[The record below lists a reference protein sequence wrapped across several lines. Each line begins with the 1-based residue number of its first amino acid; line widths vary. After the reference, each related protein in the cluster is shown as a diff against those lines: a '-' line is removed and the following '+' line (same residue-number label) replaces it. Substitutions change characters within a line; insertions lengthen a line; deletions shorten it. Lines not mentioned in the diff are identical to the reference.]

1 MSFPRLTFPL
11 TADFSSDEYWIN
23 DEGPFQYGAAV
34 TEFFCGDDLVEKAE
48 DVGDGLLLMRRLEE
62 LLQVFGGHLH
72 PYAQEQPVSRGF
84 FSWLEEMAVE
94 SSVRFVS
101 RPTDGSINAMAER
114 WTVSYLRDFLYLELG
129 KAIEHGNAPRQCR
142 LCGHWFLHEQG
153 DKTVYCGRV
162 APGETEKTCRE
173 VGARAVFENK
183 IRAEE
188 TWKLYKRAYKKYYAR
203 FMKGNMS
210 REEFNAWVE
219 HAAAQ
224 RDFTIELLKVAKSEE
239 ERARHIEALREELNR
254 L

>member
-1 MSFPRLTFPL
+1 MRFPKLVFPL
-11 TADFSSDEYWIN
+11 TVDFGSTGYWIN
-23 DEGPFQYGAAV
+23 DAGTFQYGAAV
-34 TEFFCGDDLVEKAE
+34 TEFFCGNDLV
-48 DVGDGLLLMRRLEE
+48 DDIGDGLLLMRRLEE
-62 LLQVFGGHLH
+62 LLQAFGGHLH
-72 PYAQEQPVSRGF
+72 PYAQEQSVSRGP

-101 RPTDGSINAMAER
+101 RPTDGSEDAMAER
-114 WTVSYLRDFLYLELG
+114 WTVSCLRDFLYLELG

-173 VGARAVFENK
+173 VGARAVFEKK
-183 IRAEE
+183 IQEE
-188 TWKLYKRAYKKYYAR
+188 DTWKIYKRAYKKYYAR

-210 REEFNAWVE
+210 REEFNAWGE
-219 HAAAQ
+219 QAAER
-224 RDFTIELLKVAKSEE
+224 RDLANVLLREADSEE
-239 ERARHIEALREELNR
+239 TRAQIIETMRENLNR